1 MSVCNRSDSSCIL
14 FWGCLGDSEL
24 RWVQTVKGVKEAQ
37 QLQLEKDSVPRL
49 RDFLGHGTSGFETEK
64 VNRET
69 RTSWSPNSR

>member
-1 MSVCNRSDSSCIL
+1 M
-14 FWGCLGDSEL
+14 GDSEL

-69 RTSWSPNSR
+69 RTSWLPNSL